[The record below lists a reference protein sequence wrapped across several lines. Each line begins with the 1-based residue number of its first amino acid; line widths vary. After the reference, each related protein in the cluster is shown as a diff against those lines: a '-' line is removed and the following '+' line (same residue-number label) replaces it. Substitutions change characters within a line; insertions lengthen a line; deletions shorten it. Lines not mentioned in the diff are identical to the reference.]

1 MRQVADLEPGSKSV
15 CGVPSWQFMLQAGA
29 LATNGLIMVMAPPDS
44 VVWLLESCSTS
55 QDKAET
61 MEAVKMCWGTISM
74 LARY

>member
-1 MRQVADLEPGSKSV
+1 MWCS
-15 CGVPSWQFMLQAGA
+15 FMAVHASSRSLS
-29 LATNGLIMVMAPPDS
+29 NHGLIMVMTPPDS